1 VRARA
6 PRRDRP
12 YPFVRFVRDHQSLV
26 YNLAYRILGD
36 EMPAL
41 IATQDAFLRAFPAFQ
56 EHRRKASEL
65 WLIGLVVEVC
75 QERMSL
81 LTQLEYDSGDTPPE
95 DNMPESRTALTR
107 RPPVCEEAQALL
119 NTLPPEERVTVVLS
133 DIQGLSC
140 KEIAH
145 VTHVPTHLIRSRLD
159 RGRTRLR
166 NALLAR
172 GGHVPT
178 G

>member
-1 VRARA
+1 VKPKLRA
-6 PRRDRP
+6 PRHDRP

-36 EMPAL
+36 EMPAV
-41 IATQDAFLRAFPAFQ
+41 IATQDAFLRAFPAFE
-56 EHRRKASEL
+56 EHRKKASEL

-81 LTQLEYDSGDTPPE
+81 SPQLEYGFGDAPPE
-95 DNMPESRTALTR
+95 DNMPGSGTALR
-107 RPPVCEEAQALL
+107 RRQPGCEEAQALL

-140 KEIAH
+140 KEVAH
-145 VTHVPTHLIRSRLD
+145 VTHVPTYVIRSRLD

-172 GGHVPT
+172 GEN
-178 G
+178 